1 MSLAD
6 RKKREKKQRRN
17 DIISAAE
24 KLFFSRGYDNV
35 SMNDIA
41 DEVELSKATLYLY
54 FKDKESLFFAIVL
67 RGAEILYTRYRD
79 CSKLDCTGLDKIR
92 AMGQSIIEF
101 SQEYPDHF
109 RMLCYS
115 GSERFYNTDND
126 DAKQIL
132 ELTAKNIELMREA
145 FEEGMKD
152 GTARDDLNPLE
163 MAIYMCIT
171 GLSIMNPDP
180 RWKMMLKAA
189 GISQYQFVNDFRR
202 FIAPSIKSS
211 RKVDTKNEV

>member
-1 MSLAD
+1 MTLAD
-6 RKKREKKQRRN
+6 RKEREKKQRRN
-17 DIISAAE
+17 DITNAAE
-24 KLFFSRGYDNV
+24 KLFISRGYDNV
-35 SMNDIA
+35 SMNEIA

-54 FKDKESLFFAIVL
+54 FKDKEALFFAIVL
-67 RGAEILYTRYRD
+67 RGAEILYEKFRD
-79 CSKLDCTGLDKIR
+79 CSKLDRSGLDKIR

-101 SQEYPDHF
+101 SQEYPDYF

-126 DAKQIL
+126 DAKHIL
-132 ELTAKNIELMREA
+132 ELTAKNIELMRDA
-145 FEEGMKD
+145 FEEGIQD
-152 GTARDDLNPLE
+152 ETARNDLNPLE

-189 GISQYQFVNDFRR
+189 GISHSQFVNDFRR
-202 FIAPSIKSS
+202 FIAPSIKYSS
-211 RKVDTKNEV
+211 KADTEN

>member
-1 MSLAD
+1 LTLAD
-6 RKKREKKQRRN
+6 RKEREKKRRRN
-17 DIISAAE
+17 DITNAAE
-24 KLFFSRGYDNV
+24 ELFFSRGYDNV
-35 SMNDIA
+35 SMNEIA
-41 DEVELSKATLYLY
+41 DAVELSKATLYLY
-54 FKDKESLFFAIVL
+54 FKDKEALFFAIVL
-67 RGAEILYTRYRD
+67 RGAEILYEKFRD
-79 CSKLDCTGLDKIR
+79 CSKLDRSGLDKIR

-101 SQEYPDHF
+101 SQEYPDYF

-132 ELTAKNIELMREA
+132 ELTAKNIELMRDA
-145 FEEGMKD
+145 FEDGIQD
-152 GTARDDLNPLE
+152 GTARNDLNPLE

-180 RWKMMLKAA
+180 RWKMMLNAA
-189 GISQYQFVNDFRR
+189 GISHSQFMNDFRR

-211 RKVDTKNEV
+211 SKADTEN